1 MLDEDG
7 LRQQR
12 VTNGVGCGLFQMV
25 GTAAANDWWPKVVL
39 FWNTSEL
46 DGWNSVSLTNDHQPS
61 DSHQWGTMVH
71 GHSDIC
77 APALRFCIIELRT
90 DKLVANE
97 GTSAQ

>member
-1 MLDEDG
+1 
-7 LRQQR
+7 
-12 VTNGVGCGLFQMV
+12 
-25 GTAAANDWWPKVVL
+25 
-39 FWNTSEL
+39 
-46 DGWNSVSLTNDHQPS
+46 
-61 DSHQWGTMVH
+61 MVH